1 MNDANGAIGTR
12 RARSAPDTLA
22 PDGSEIRLLIG
33 PEDRVV
39 RASLCEV
46 GLPPGEV
53 SRAIR
58 HRTVEEIWY
67 VLAGRGRVWRSPTSA
82 SDPSATVA
90 DVGPGDALTVPRSWA
105 FQFQATDVDEPLR
118 FLCYTSPPWPGEDEA
133 IYVEAGGLGN
143 PTV

>member
-1 MNDANGAIGTR
+1 MHDANEAIGAR
-12 RARSAPDTLA
+12 RARPAPDTLA

-46 GLPPGEV
+46 GLPPGRV

-67 VLAGRGRVWRSPTSA
+67 LLAGTGRVWRSPTSM
-82 SDPSATVA
+82 SDPSAAVA
-90 DVGPGDALTVPRSWA
+90 EVGPGDALTIPRGWA
-105 FQFQATDVDEPLR
+105 FQFQATGDEPLR

-133 IYVEAGGLGN
+133 MYVEAGGLGI